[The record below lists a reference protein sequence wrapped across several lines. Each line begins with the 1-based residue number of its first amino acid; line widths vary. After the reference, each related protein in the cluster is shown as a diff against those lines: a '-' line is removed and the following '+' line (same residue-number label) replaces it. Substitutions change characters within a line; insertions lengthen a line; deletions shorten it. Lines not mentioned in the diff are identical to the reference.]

1 MDLLGKGLLVFFLI
15 MGLVE
20 TCRLLLL
27 WLLRPEKMEEV
38 ALVLPLTGHVEDA
51 EYLLRSAAQSFQWD
65 RTRCPKRLLCVDGGM
80 DQETKE
86 ICLHLQRELPFL
98 EICTPE
104 ELKEKLFPKE
114 NEEKAE
120 ENLK

>member
-1 MDLLGKGLLVFFLI
+1 MDLLGKGLLVFFLV

-27 WLLRPEKMEEV
+27 WLLRPEKMEEA
-38 ALVLPLTGHVEDA
+38 ALVVPLTGHVEDA

>member
-1 MDLLGKGLLVFFLI
+1 MDLLGKGLLVFFLV

-27 WLLRPEKMEEV
+27 WLLRPEKMEEA
-38 ALVLPLTGHVEDA
+38 ALVVPLTGHVEDA

-80 DQETKE
+80 DQETRE
-86 ICLHLQRELPFL
+86 ICLHLQRELSFL

>member
-27 WLLRPEKMEEV
+27 WLLRPEKMEEA
-38 ALVLPLTGHVEDA
+38 ALVVPLTGHVEDA

>member
-27 WLLRPEKMEEV
+27 WLLRPEKMEEA
-38 ALVLPLTGHVEDA
+38 ALVVPLTGHVEDA

-80 DQETKE
+80 DQETRE

>member
-1 MDLLGKGLLVFFLI
+1 MDLLGKGFLVFFLI

-27 WLLRPEKMEEV
+27 WLLRPEKMEEA
-38 ALVLPLTGHVEDA
+38 ALVVPLTGHVEDA

>member
-27 WLLRPEKMEEV
+27 WLLRPEKMEEA
-38 ALVLPLTGHVEDA
+38 ALVVPLTGHVEDA

-80 DQETKE
+80 DQDTKE

-120 ENLK
+120 ESLK

>member
-1 MDLLGKGLLVFFLI
+1 MDLLGKGFLVFFLI

-27 WLLRPEKMEEV
+27 WLLRPEKMEEA
-38 ALVLPLTGHVEDA
+38 ALVVPLTGHVEDA

-86 ICLHLQRELPFL
+86 ICLHLQRELSFL

>member
-1 MDLLGKGLLVFFLI
+1 MDLLGKGFLVFFLI

-27 WLLRPEKMEEV
+27 WLLRPEKMEEA
-38 ALVLPLTGHVEDA
+38 ALVVPLTGHVEDA

-80 DQETKE
+80 DQETRE

-104 ELKEKLFPKE
+104 ELKEKLFLKE

>member
-27 WLLRPEKMEEV
+27 WLLRPEKMEEA
-38 ALVLPLTGHVEDA
+38 ALVVPLTGHVEDA
-51 EYLLRSAAQSFQWD
+51 EYILRSAAQSFQWD

-80 DQETKE
+80 DPETKE

-104 ELKEKLFPKE
+104 ELKKKLFPKE

>member
-1 MDLLGKGLLVFFLI
+1 MDLLGKGLLVFFLV

-27 WLLRPEKMEEV
+27 WLLRPEKMEEA
-38 ALVLPLTGHVEDA
+38 ALVVPLTGHVEDA

-65 RTRCPKRLLCVDGGM
+65 RTRCPKRLLCVDGGI

-120 ENLK
+120 ESLK

>member
-27 WLLRPEKMEEV
+27 WLLRPEKMEEA
-38 ALVLPLTGHVEDA
+38 ALVVPLTGHVEDA

-65 RTRCPKRLLCVDGGM
+65 RSRCPKRLICVDGGM

-98 EICTPE
+98 EICSPQ
-104 ELKEKLFPKE
+104 ELGEVLFPKR
-114 NEEKAE
+114 KE
-120 ENLK
+120 ENPPEDLK

>member
-1 MDLLGKGLLVFFLI
+1 MDLLGKGFLVFFLI

-27 WLLRPEKMEEV
+27 WLLRPEKMEEA
-38 ALVLPLTGHVEDA
+38 ALVVPLTGHVEDA

-80 DQETKE
+80 DQETRE
-86 ICLHLQRELPFL
+86 ICLHLQRELSFL

>member
-1 MDLLGKGLLVFFLI
+1 MDLLGKGFLVFFLI

-27 WLLRPEKMEEV
+27 WLLRPEKMEEA
-38 ALVLPLTGHVEDA
+38 ALVVPLTGHVEDA

-80 DQETKE
+80 DQETRE

>member
-1 MDLLGKGLLVFFLI
+1 MDLLGKGLLVFFLV

-27 WLLRPEKMEEV
+27 WLLRPEKMEEA
-38 ALVLPLTGHVEDA
+38 ALVVPLTGHVEDA

-80 DQETKE
+80 DQETKK